1 MTEITRHHIT
11 SGDLDITIN
20 ANGSVAR
27 IKSGDMQVSQYVPG
41 IHDAGIAGV
50 WLRRRDGE
58 NIESIP
64 LTGFESASRCS
75 FGGGTATWSGNGLGV
90 DWTAKLVIIDSN
102 EWA

>member
-50 WLRRRDGE
+50 WLRR
-58 NIESIP
+58 
-64 LTGFESASRCS
+64 
-75 FGGGTATWSGNGLGV
+75 
-90 DWTAKLVIIDSN
+90 
-102 EWA
+102 